1 MNLITENI
9 VLQYTEYFKNDVEII
24 NKEIDEFDCLEL

>member
-9 VLQYTEYFKNDVEII
+9 VIQYTEFFKNDVEII

>member
-9 VLQYTEYFKNDVEII
+9 VIQYTEFFKNDVEII
-24 NKEIDEFDCLEL
+24 NKEIDEFDSLEL

>member
-9 VLQYTEYFKNDVEII
+9 VLQYTEFFKNDVEII